1 MPDVIDQLVT
11 AINAQDLDE
20 VVRCYQPRATV
31 VGPELQAEG
40 LEQIRSYHLHIWEA
54 FPGARM
60 TVWERST
67 EGDTVAIEGV
77 YTGTHEGPFLSP
89 EGEVIEPTSRPIGIR
104 FCWMFTL
111 EGGVIVSHR
120 LYHDQ
125 MEIYSQLGIRL
136 TTVR

>member
-1 MPDVIDQLVT
+1 MPDVIDQMVT
-11 AINAQDLDE
+11 AINAQDVNG
-20 VVRCYQPRATV
+20 VVRCYQARATV

-40 LEQIRSYHLHIWEA
+40 HEQIRSYHLHMWEA

-60 TVWERST
+60 TIWEHVT

-89 EGEVIEPTSRPIGIR
+89 WGEVITPTSRLISIR
-104 FCWMFTL
+104 FCWMSTL
-111 EGGVIVSHR
+111 EGGVIVSQR

-136 TTVR
+136 TTMR